1 MRFSRRKGGY
11 DGSRQR
17 QCNIDLAGGLK
28 MKDLVFLAGLL
39 LLTPVGWV
47 GIVVVGCVIAGVI
60 DTLRK

>member
-1 MRFSRRKGGY
+1 
-11 DGSRQR
+11 
-17 QCNIDLAGGLK
+17 